1 MPTWKVAYF
10 SGVGGRPQIMLEN
23 APDDLEVAVVD
34 PALPEADKIELC
46 RDADAIISSDLSLA
60 LVQECSRLKLIQTLS
75 AGYDR
80 LPLEEILEMG
90 IPVANNGGAN
100 AISVSEQTL
109 ALMIGISRNLMAQ
122 WDSTTRQRAW
132 RSNLYQ
138 TDLSEVTD
146 KTVGIV
152 GLGRIGRQVAKRLTG
167 FDTRT
172 IFYDIED
179 IPEDVQREVKA
190 EPVDFDELLETS
202 DIVSMHVP
210 FDRRRTRGMMSDREF
225 GMMKPTPTPSSST
238 CVRISN
244 CVDGQVVGAMAPVVD
259 EAALYRALTEGQIAG
274 AGLDVLEV
282 EPTPAENPLF
292 DLDNVIIM
300 LMSCPAH
307 GRPEPGDRAAGG
319 AFRLRQHPAGA
330 QRRRSGIVG
339 HARVVEG

>member
-10 SGVGGRPQIMLEN
+10 SGVGGRPQIMLDN
-23 APDDLEVAVVD
+23 APDELQVTMVD
-34 PALPEADKIELC
+34 PALSEAEKIELC
-46 RDADAIISSDLSLA
+46 RDADALITSDLSTSVL
-60 LVQECSRLKLIQTLS
+60 QECPNVKLIQTLS

-80 LPLEEILEMG
+80 LDLETILEMG

-122 WDSTTRQRAW
+122 WDSTTKQRQW

-172 IFYDIED
+172 IYYDIED
-179 IPEDVQREVKA
+179 IPEEVRQQVKA
-190 EPVDFDELLETS
+190 EPVPFDELLETS

-210 FDRRRTRGMMSDREF
+210 LTRRTRGMMSDREF
-225 GMMKPTPTPSSST
+225 GMMKETAFLINL
-238 CVRISN
+238 CR
-244 CVDGQVVGAMAPVVD
+244 GPVVD
-259 EAALYRALTEGQIAG
+259 EAALYRALTEGKIAG

-282 EPTPAENPLF
+282 EPTPADNPLF
-292 DLDNVIIM
+292 DLDNVIITPHM
-300 LMSCPAH
+300 AGQSQETAL
-307 GRPEPGDRAAGG
+307 RAAHFAYGNILRVLGG
-319 AFRLRQHPAGA
+319 EEAESLVTP
-330 QRRRSGIVG
+330 
-339 HARVVEG
+339 E

>member
-10 SGVGGRPQIMLEN
+10 SGVGGRPQIMLDN
-23 APDDLEVAVVD
+23 APDDLEVTVVD
-34 PALPEADKIELC
+34 PALSDAEKIELC
-46 RDADAIISSDLSLA
+46 RDADALVTSDLSVDVLR
-60 LVQECSRLKLIQTLS
+60 ECPKVKLIQTLS

-80 LPLEEILEMG
+80 LDLEAILEMG

-122 WDSTTRQRAW
+122 WDSTTRQRQW

-152 GLGRIGRQVAKRLTG
+152 GLGRIGKQVAKRLTG

-172 IFYDIED
+172 IYHDLVD
-179 IPEDVQREVKA
+179 IPEETQRELKA
-190 EPVDFDELLETS
+190 EPVGFDELLETS
-202 DIVSMHVP
+202 DIVSLHVP
-210 FDRRRTRGMMSDREF
+210 LTRRTRGMMSDREF
-225 GMMKPTPTPSSST
+225 GMMKTSAFLINL
-238 CVRISN
+238 CR
-244 CVDGQVVGAMAPVVD
+244 GPVVD
-259 EAALYRALTEGQIAG
+259 EAALYRALTDGQIAG

-292 DLDNVIIM
+292 DLDNVIITPHM
-300 LMSCPAH
+300 AGQSQETAL
-307 GRPEPGDRAAGG
+307 RAAHFAYGNI
-319 AFRLRQHPAGA
+319 LRVL
-330 QRRRSGIVG
+330 SGEEAESLVTP
-339 HARVVEG
+339 E

>member
-10 SGVGGRPQIMLEN
+10 SGVGGRPQIMLDN
-23 APDDLEVAVVD
+23 APDELEVTVVD
-34 PALPEADKIELC
+34 PALSEAEKIELC
-46 RDADAIISSDLSLA
+46 RDADALITSDLSTSVLR
-60 LVQECSRLKLIQTLS
+60 ECPNVKLIQTLS

-80 LPLEEILEMG
+80 LDLETILEMG
-90 IPVANNGGAN
+90 VPVANNGGAN

-122 WDSTTRQRAW
+122 WDSTTKQRQW

-172 IFYDIED
+172 IYYDIED
-179 IPEDVQREVKA
+179 IPEEVRQQVKA
-190 EPVDFDELLETS
+190 EPVPFDELLETS

-210 FDRRRTRGMMSDREF
+210 LTRRTRGMMSDREF
-225 GMMKPTPTPSSST
+225 GMMKETAFLINL
-238 CVRISN
+238 CR
-244 CVDGQVVGAMAPVVD
+244 GPVVD
-259 EAALYRALTEGQIAG
+259 EAALYRALTEGKIAG

-282 EPTPAENPLF
+282 EPTPADNPLF
-292 DLDNVIIM
+292 DLDNVIITPHM
-300 LMSCPAH
+300 AGQSQETAL
-307 GRPEPGDRAAGG
+307 RAAHFAYGNILRVLGG
-319 AFRLRQHPAGA
+319 EEAESLVTP
-330 QRRRSGIVG
+330 
-339 HARVVEG
+339 E

>member
-23 APDDLEVAVVD
+23 APEDIEVAVVD
-34 PALPEADKIELC
+34 PALPEAEKIDLC
-46 RDADAIISSDLSLA
+46 RDADAIISSDLSLS

-146 KTVGIV
+146 KTVGII

-190 EPVDFDELLETS
+190 EPVA
-202 DIVSMHVP
+202 
-210 FDRRRTRGMMSDREF
+210 
-225 GMMKPTPTPSSST
+225 
-238 CVRISN
+238 VR
-244 CVDGQVVGAMAPVVD
+244 
-259 EAALYRALTEGQIAG
+259 
-274 AGLDVLEV
+274 
-282 EPTPAENPLF
+282 
-292 DLDNVIIM
+292 
-300 LMSCPAH
+300 
-307 GRPEPGDRAAGG
+307 RAAGD
-319 AFRLRQHPAGA
+319 LRH
-330 QRRRSGIVG
+330 RE
-339 HARVVEG
+339 HARAADPAHPGDDVRPRVRHDEAHGVLSSTYAGVRWWTRPPSTAP